1 MRFIYHYLLLGLGLF
16 LFACSSN
23 ADKNNADQDI
33 DPETLL
39 HTSFNGKLFSIPS
52 PVLTTLLFKE
62 LNAPYTP
69 SLLLD
74 KPQVDQVTD
83 EYSRSLYLGLL
94 AADLGYVSFY
104 NDNNRIVKYLVGVE
118 KLASDLGLDKNFNK
132 EFMQRYEA
140 NITKTDSLVQLS
152 SDAFKYADSYLK
164 NNDRF
169 ESSLLIL
176 IGGWV
181 ETIYL
186 ASHLTSTVEKPDLV
200 ARIGEQKQTLETILS
215 VLIDQNIEEQ
225 KPELVKAFKALDA
238 TYQNV
243 AMHYKYSE
251 PSIDLENNLTTLNHT
266 ISFEVPAKTLED
278 IKTKIA
284 AIRNL
289 IIK

>member
-23 ADKNNADQDI
+23 SDKNTADQDI

-186 ASHLTSTVEKPDLV
+186 ASHLTSAVEKPDLV